1 MQEQL
6 QNAVADGLEL
16 QAELEETRKRME
28 GMEQQLASANAGQY
42 DQLIKQARDAEQAAF
57 TKIQGLT
64 AALRRS
70 EELRKETENLLELAQ
85 QRKPASADITSDPR
99 YQELEIEISS
109 LKQELSNK
117 PTANPNQELAKQE
130 ELKDLQEEMRLLQQ
144 DLLNA
149 RNLEDPMVADL
160 QRKLELSREDAQKLN
175 IEFKNA
181 MEEFGKI
188 KDQVT
193 SLENENARLRDVS
206 LNAAKNEADQQNK
219 VLQNRINSLSNENS
233 NLSVELG
240 VKENRLT
247 ELREQLAQAQAGI
260 PGLTADSAALKAQII
275 RLEGML
281 QAAQDNQ
288 NKSTFEVDAVK
299 QQLAF
304 TEERARGLEE
314 QLRNAQSQLR
324 NLPARIPNLSAPAP
338 VAPVVGIPFTPSAP
352 SLSAE
357 QLAELNNLRQENQR
371 LQGQLVS
378 LSNRPD
384 PDRALLD
391 QKIRDLN
398 QRNMS
403 AQVQLDQERAQV
415 ASLSKELADA
425 RNIKQEV
432 LDRGRSAAMKVELLN
447 DELANARNRM
457 QSLEKALIGARE
469 AIRVLRSGGNSSNT
483 VQVSMPQN
491 NSVST
496 PFSPVSGPPINR
508 NQIPERPVS
517 PLSRFGQPQ
526 TPVTLPNSSSSAV
539 RSIPEGD
546 ASFSMK
552 VEVQFLN
559 NRNRPAGFTEFFL
572 VSRDLD
578 QVLAEA
584 RIRLPANEGIGSYAE
599 YWARSVQRGYR
610 FPGAAA
616 SIRNALANESVLRIK
631 TNSLG
636 EANIENVKAGRYFLV
651 GASTLGQVGVVWSK
665 PIDLS
670 SGVNN
675 VNLSLRD
682 AAWAE

>member
-1 MQEQL
+1 
-6 QNAVADGLEL
+6 
-16 QAELEETRKRME
+16 
-28 GMEQQLASANAGQY
+28 
-42 DQLIKQARDAEQAAF
+42 
-57 TKIQGLT
+57 
-64 AALRRS
+64 
-70 EELRKETENLLELAQ
+70 
-85 QRKPASADITSDPR
+85 
-99 YQELEIEISS
+99 
-109 LKQELSNK
+109 LS
-117 PTANPNQELAKQE
+117 T
-130 ELKDLQEEMRLLQQ
+130 
-144 DLLNA
+144 
-149 RNLEDPMVADL
+149 
-160 QRKLELSREDAQKLN
+160 
-175 IEFKNA
+175 
-181 MEEFGKI
+181 
-188 KDQVT
+188 
-193 SLENENARLRDVS
+193 
-206 LNAAKNEADQQNK
+206 
-219 VLQNRINSLSNENS
+219 
-233 NLSVELG
+233 
-240 VKENRLT
+240 
-247 ELREQLAQAQAGI
+247 
-260 PGLTADSAALKAQII
+260 
-275 RLEGML
+275 
-281 QAAQDNQ
+281 
-288 NKSTFEVDAVK
+288 
-299 QQLAF
+299 
-304 TEERARGLEE
+304 
-314 QLRNAQSQLR
+314 
-324 NLPARIPNLSAPAP
+324 
-338 VAPVVGIPFTPSAP
+338 
-352 SLSAE
+352 E
-357 QLAELNNLRQENQR
+357 QLAELSNLRQENQR
-371 LQGQLVS
+371 LQSQLVS

-496 PFSPVSGPPINR
+496 PFSPVSGPPINS
-508 NQIPERPVS
+508 NQFAERPVS

-670 SGVNN
+670 NGVND

>member
-1 MQEQL
+1 MEIA
-6 QNAVADGLEL
+6 QNQKPESPDV
-16 QAELEETRKRME
+16 
-28 GMEQQLASANAGQY
+28 
-42 DQLIKQARDAEQAAF
+42 
-57 TKIQGLT
+57 TK
-64 AALRRS
+64 
-70 EELRKETENLLELAQ
+70 
-85 QRKPASADITSDPR
+85 DPR

-109 LKQELSNK
+109 LKQELLDK
-117 PTANPNQELAKQE
+117 PVVNPNQELAKQE

-206 LNAAKNEADQQNK
+206 LNVAKNEADQQNK
-219 VLQNRINSLSNENS
+219 VLQNRINNLSNENS

-281 QAAQDNQ
+281 QAAQDNR
-288 NKSTFEVDAVK
+288 NKSTFELDALK

-304 TEERARGLEE
+304 AEERSRGLEE
-314 QLRNAQSQLR
+314 QLRNTQSQLR
-324 NLPARIPNLSAPAP
+324 NLPARLPNLSAPAP
-338 VAPVVGIPFTPSAP
+338 VAPVVGIPITPSAP
-352 SLSAE
+352 SLSTE
-357 QLAELNNLRQENQR
+357 QLAELSNLRQENQR
-371 LQGQLVS
+371 LQSQLVS

-403 AQVQLDQERAQV
+403 AQIQLDQERAQV
-415 ASLSKELADA
+415 VSLSKELADA

-491 NSVST
+491 KSVST
-496 PFSPVSGPPINR
+496 RVTPVSGTPINR
-508 NQIPERPVS
+508 NQFTERPVS

-526 TPVTLPNSSSSAV
+526 APVTLPNSSSFTSA
-539 RSIPEGD
+539 RNIPEGD

-572 VSRDLD
+572 VDRDLD

-670 SGVNN
+670 NGVND
-675 VNLSLRD
+675 VSLSLRD

>member
-28 GMEQQLASANAGQY
+28 GMEQQLASSNAGQY

-85 QRKPASADITSDPR
+85 QQKPASADITSDPR

-352 SLSAE
+352 SLPAE

-670 SGVNN
+670 NGVNN